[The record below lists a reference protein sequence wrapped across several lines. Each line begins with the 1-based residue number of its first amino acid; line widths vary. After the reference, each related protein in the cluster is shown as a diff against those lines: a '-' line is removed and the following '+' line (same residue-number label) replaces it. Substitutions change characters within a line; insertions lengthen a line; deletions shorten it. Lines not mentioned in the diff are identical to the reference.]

1 MQIEFGQFNTNWW
14 YVCDYDV
21 QIELVSRSDGTVYAE
36 MKRTLTIEGYDDVHE
51 TSKTMTLDDNKIS
64 SFTGP

>member
-14 YVCDYDV
+14 HVCDYDL
-21 QIELVSRSDGTVYAE
+21 QIDMISQNDGTVYIE
-36 MKRTLTIEGYDDVHE
+36 MKRTLTIDGYDDVHE
-51 TSKTMTLDDNKIS
+51 TSKTITLDDSKIS